1 MPSENLVQKIENA
14 FDFGAVLST
23 KTEIVDEVR
32 GLLVHYEYTERLL
45 TQIRQMCDADGSN
58 PTVQA
63 IRRLIDG

>member
-1 MPSENLVQKIENA
+1 MPSENLIQKVEA
-14 FDFGAVLST
+14 VCDSGAVLGT
-23 KTEIVDEVR
+23 KIEVVDEVR

-45 TQIRQMCDADGSN
+45 TQIRQMCDTDGSN